1 MSRQFQILFR
11 TSHRYINNNFLVAGG
26 GEKLPPEEF
35 QEEKLILSQN
45 FALSCDIFVPFKDIS
60 YIFMILF
67 IFNPNSHNLYVFC
80 AHFIKL

>member
-1 MSRQFQILFR
+1 MLSLRNSWVYLKQFFGR
-11 TSHRYINNNFLVAGG
+11 GG
-26 GEKLPPEEF
+26 VEEKLPPEEF